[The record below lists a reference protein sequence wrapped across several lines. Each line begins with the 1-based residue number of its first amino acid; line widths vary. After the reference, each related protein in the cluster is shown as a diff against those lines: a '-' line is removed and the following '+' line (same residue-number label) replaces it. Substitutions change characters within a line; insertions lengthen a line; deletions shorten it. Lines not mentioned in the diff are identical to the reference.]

1 MKADPPMM
9 MCGHAANA
17 LDIKTNR
24 PSCVIC
30 MSTRSDL
37 ATTIN
42 PDYSFEK
49 REARCAYD
57 QPGAGGGGKYRKHT
71 DGDSI
76 TPARMSLAFFESKP
90 NEKWDR
96 YYCGCWGWD

>member
-1 MKADPPMM
+1 MM

-17 LDIKTNR
+17 LDVKTNQ

-30 MSTRSDL
+30 ITTRPEF
-37 ATTIN
+37 ARTVN
-42 PDYSFEK
+42 ADYSIEK
-49 REARCAYD
+49 REARCGYD
-57 QPGAGGGGKYRKHT
+57 KPGEGGGGKYRLHE

-76 TPARMSLAFFESKP
+76 TPSRIQLAFFESKP
-90 NEKWDR
+90 LEEWDL